1 MYGDLIYLR
10 NQATICALLE
20 REFRRILQSKI
31 WWFDALKS
39 TFDSSSKCC
48 WRTLMGRLGLIQ
60 QSLARFSDLM
70 LWKYLWFIFKV
81 LLKNYYGAFRLDP
94 TELRFFVDFK
104 RRWRRLE
111 NSLRELPCLKRERE
125 RERERERASL
135 FEELVLKEICIS
147 WNPLLLGW
155 DPLFIEICRG
165 SQVLF
170 QCHMA

>member
-111 NSLRELPCLKRERE
+111 NSLRELTCLERE
-125 RERERERASL
+125 RERERESFLTWRACL
-135 FEELVLKEICIS
+135 EENLIIS
-147 WNPLLLGW
+147 PGIPFSLGW
-155 DPLFIEICRG
+155 GPLFIEICRD

-170 QCHMA
+170 QCHMI